1 MTDLA
6 PLTLEDGI
14 TAALLRSA
22 QGDAPGPRARE
33 DILRSLLRRRA
44 VAVKRPIRVR
54 LDADVVVDVGVD
66 EHPSQSAFTSTSR
79 TTRCESIP

>member
-14 TAALLRSA
+14 TTALLRSA

-33 DILRSLLRRRA
+33 ALLRSLLRRRA
-44 VAVKRPIRVR
+44 VTAKRPIRVR
-54 LDADVVVDVGVD
+54 P
-66 EHPSQSAFTSTSR
+66 HR
-79 TTRCESIP
+79 RR